1 VAEGGGG
8 RYSRLFPDL
17 PPLAPSEAELL
28 ALGSAGGV
36 CDGGQA
42 ADASNTEAGWPFF
55 GQFVAHDITAD
66 RSPLERTDHAMVA
79 NQRAPRLN
87 LECLYGAGPA
97 GSPYLFDR
105 DDPAK
110 FLLAEGGRDVPRTVQ
125 GIAIIADPRND
136 SHLLMNRMHL
146 SMLRAHNAFVDLAR
160 DRGVTEESVFDAA
173 RQALTWH
180 YQWLVAE
187 EFLPKLVGRD
197 LVDALAS
204 GEVSLPL
211 AEGLSIPVEFADAAY
226 RYGHSQIRQ
235 TYATRDGVPPMP
247 IFPDMLGFRPVPP
260 ERDVDWSLFFDGP
273 VPDRAQRAMRI
284 SERLPVSL
292 IAMPPEISGAVK
304 EPGYRSLANRDMRRG
319 ALTDLP
325 SGEAVAR
332 AMGLEPLTQA
342 EIGLGATDRE
352 TPLWYYIAREAD
364 TAGQGDRLGPVGGR
378 LVAGVLLALLD
389 RDPASY
395 RSAEPG
401 WRSEI
406 PDDGPFTALTL
417 LTFGA
422 PAR

>member
-1 VAEGGGG
+1 M
-8 RYSRLFPDL
+8 
-17 PPLAPSEAELL
+17 
-28 ALGSAGGV
+28 
-36 CDGGQA
+36 
-42 ADASNTEAGWPFF
+42 
-55 GQFVAHDITAD
+55 AHDITAD
-66 RSPLERTDHAMVA
+66 RSPLERTDHELVA

-87 LECLYGAGPA
+87 LECLYGAGPG

-110 FLLAEGGRDVPRTVQ
+110 FLLADGGHDVPRTAQ

-146 SMLRAHNAFVDLAR
+146 AMLRAHNAFVDLAR
-160 DRGVTEESVFDAA
+160 GRGVLEESVFDAA

-197 LVDALAS
+197 LVEAISS
-204 GEVSLPL
+204 GEIALPL
-211 AEGLSIPVEFADAAY
+211 AEGLSIPYEFADAAY

-235 TYATRDGVPPMP
+235 TYATRDGGPAIA
-247 IFPDMLGFRPVPP
+247 IFPDMLGFCPVPP

-273 VPDRAQRAMRI
+273 IQGRAQRAMRI
-284 SERLPVSL
+284 SQRLPVSL

-304 EPGYRSLANRDMRRG
+304 QAGYRSLANRDMRRG

-332 AMGLEPLTQA
+332 AMGIVPLSIA
-342 EIGLGATDRE
+342 DIGLDARGSE

-364 TAGQGDRLGPVGGR
+364 TLGQGDRLGPVGGR
-378 LVAGVLLALLD
+378 IVAGVLLSLID

-401 WRSEI
+401 WRPEM
-406 PDDGPFTALTL
+406 PGDGAFMALAL

-422 PAR
+422 SAPRHA